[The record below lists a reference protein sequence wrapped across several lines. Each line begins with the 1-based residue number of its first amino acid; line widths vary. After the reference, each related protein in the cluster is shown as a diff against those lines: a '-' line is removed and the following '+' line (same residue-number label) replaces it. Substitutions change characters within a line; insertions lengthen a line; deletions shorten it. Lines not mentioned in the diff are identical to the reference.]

1 MNKLLNY
8 KDDVLL
14 IDTSPDDYGDMSIA
28 HVEKLK
34 GLFVQG
40 TSQNRSG
47 YVDTIGTDAHV
58 YLDINN
64 TFVQENAFRLEGMYL
79 VANIFGGEQNQQ
91 WFKIERVKVGQRKLL
106 GNEVNNCHCFL
117 SKATPLELGES

>member
-14 IDTSPDDYGDMSIA
+14 VDTSPDDYGDMGIS

-40 TSQNRSG
+40 TSQSRTG
-47 YVDTIGTDAHV
+47 YVDTIGTDAHI

-64 TFVQENAFRLEGMYL
+64 DFIQRNAFRLEGMYL
-79 VANIFGGEQNQQ
+79 VANIFGGEENQQ
-91 WFKIERVKVGQRKLL
+91 WFKIARVKVGQRKLL
-106 GNEVNNCHCFL
+106 GNEVNNVHCFL
-117 SKATPLELGES
+117 DKSTPLELGES

>member
-8 KDDVLL
+8 KDDVVLV
-14 IDTSPDDYGDMSIA
+14 DTYPDDYGDMGIS

-40 TSQNRSG
+40 TSQTRTG
-47 YVDTIGTDAHV
+47 YVDAIGTDAHV

-64 TFVQENAFRLEGMYL
+64 AFVQENAFYKVQVGAFSNK
-79 VANIFGGEQNQQ
+79 ANAENVIKTKPAVCSLKPHGPDVHYRPTQ
-91 WFKIERVKVGQRKLL
+91 
-106 GNEVNNCHCFL
+106 
-117 SKATPLELGES
+117 

>member
-8 KDDVLL
+8 KDDVVLV
-14 IDTSPDDYGDMSIA
+14 DTYPDDYGDMGIS

-40 TSQNRSG
+40 TSQTRTG
-47 YVDTIGTDAHV
+47 YVDAIGTDAHV

-64 TFVQENAFRLEGMYL
+64 AFVQENAFRLEGMYL
-79 VANIFGGEQNQQ
+79 VANIFGGQENQQ
-91 WFKIERVKVGQRKLL
+91 WFKISRVKVGQRKLL
-106 GNEVNNCHCFL
+106 GNEVNNVHCFL
-117 SKATPLELGES
+117 TKSTPLDLEES